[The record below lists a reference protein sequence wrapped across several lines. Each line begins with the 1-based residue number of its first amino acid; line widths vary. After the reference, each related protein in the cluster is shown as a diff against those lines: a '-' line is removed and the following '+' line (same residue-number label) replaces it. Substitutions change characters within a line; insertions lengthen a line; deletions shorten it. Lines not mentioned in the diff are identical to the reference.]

1 MKITKS
7 QLVKIIKEETQKV
20 ISENW
25 ADMLAATGD
34 MEKIQQAE
42 KQKSMAELVPDLM
55 SADSKETQAF
65 IRWVQDYHEPGD
77 WTKEDTAK
85 TREILNSS
93 PNLGKEVQKYIKNV
107 NLFTRTEGEKGHQ
120 YTEEPWNARYMKT
133 LQKWVQ
139 LDHKDLRNHL
149 AYIMVDYIQDE
160 LLGGLDNI
168 GVNPYDAGL
177 APYGDED

>member
-7 QLVKIIKEETQKV
+7 KLIQIIQEETQKTV
-20 ISENW
+20 SESW

-34 MEKIQQAE
+34 MEKIKKAETQADMIE
-42 KQKSMAELVPDLM
+42 KIPDLM
-55 SADSKETQAF
+55 RADSQDPQAF
-65 IRWVQDYHEPGD
+65 IQWVQEYDPSD
-77 WTKEDTAK
+77 WTQEDTAK

-139 LDHKDLRNHL
+139 LDHKNLRNHL
-149 AYIMVDYIQDE
+149 AYVMVDYIQDE